1 MYLSDH
7 TLDDLLRRV
16 IVKLLKTDRRIKPSR
31 GPAAEFTGVVLRLTN
46 PRARLSHT
54 EKKGKVFSAL
64 GELLWYLAGTNA
76 LDFIKYYIPAYT
88 EETDDGKTIHGG
100 YGPRIFAMRGQNQ
113 FENLLATLRK
123 SRDSRRAVIQLFN
136 AEDLDPTIRH
146 ADIPCTCSFQF
157 MIRRERLEMI
167 TYMRSNDAFIGLAHD
182 VFAFSLLQEI
192 VARTLDIEVGPYKH
206 FVGSLHLY
214 DEDVKDAQQYVNE
227 GWQPKENAAME
238 PMPWGDPWASIQT
251 VLKAESAIRHGRK
264 INLARLNL
272 DPYWQDWVRLLQVFR
287 HWKNNETHE
296 ITTIRKQMSSQ
307 VYNAY
312 ITKRMQPKQAEQDP
326 TLFDPPT
333 KNTK

>member
-16 IVKLLKTDRRIKPSR
+16 IERLLKTTKRIKPSR
-31 GPAAEFTGVVLRLTN
+31 GAATEFTGVVLRLTN

-64 GELLWYLAGTNA
+64 GELLWYLAGTNS
-76 LDFIKYYIPAYT
+76 LEFIKYYIPAYV
-88 EETDDGKTIHGG
+88 EETDDGKTIYGG
-100 YGPRIFAMRGQNQ
+100 YGPRIFAMRGNNQ
-113 FENLLATLRK
+113 LENLLATLRK

-136 AEDLDPTIRH
+136 AEDLDPKTRH

-182 VFAFSLLQEI
+182 VFAFTLLQEI
-192 VARTLDIEVGPYKH
+192 IARSLDIEVGPYKH

-214 DEDVKDAQQYVNE
+214 DEDVKDAQQFLDE
-227 GWQPKENAAME
+227 GWQPKENASMPA
-238 PMPWGDPWASIQT
+238 MPWADPWPSIKK

-264 INLARLNL
+264 IDLPSLKL
-272 DPYWQDWVRLLQVFR
+272 DSYWQDWVKLLKVFR
-287 HWKNNETHE
+287 HWKNGEAHE
-296 ITTIRKQMSSQ
+296 ITAIRKQMSAG

-312 ITKRMQPKQAEQDP
+312 ITKRMQSKRAEPDP
-326 TLFDPPT
+326 TLFDPPA